1 MARHKWLWIALGLAG
16 VGVCALICILVY
28 AIGSTGLTL
37 AGKAPAIGSAAPDFE
52 LTTLDG
58 DTVTLS
64 QFRGSPVLL
73 ELGATWCP
81 DCQDTAPRLQE
92 LHETYTDLVVLSV
105 DSEEDAATVQA
116 FADEYGL
123 TYPVA
128 LDTDGAVSGLYQIW
142 AIPTLFFI
150 DGEGIIQDMI
160 IETYSEDHV
169 MEALD
174 KIGIKQ

>member
-1 MARHKWLWIALGLAG
+1 MAKHKGLWIALGLVG
-16 VGVCALICILVY
+16 VGLCALICIFGY
-28 AIGSTGLTL
+28 SIGSTALTL
-37 AGKAPAIGSAAPDFE
+37 AGKAPAIGSAAPDFK
-52 LTTLDG
+52 LTPLDG
-58 DTVTLS
+58 GTVTLS

-73 ELGATWCP
+73 ELSATWCP
-81 DCQDTAPRLQE
+81 DCKDTAPRLQA

-105 DSEEDAATVQA
+105 DSEEDAATVRA

-123 TYPVA
+123 TYPIA
-128 LDTDGAVSGLYQIW
+128 LDSDGAVSGLYQIW

-150 DGEGIIQDMI
+150 DGEGIIQDVI
-160 IETYSEDHV
+160 IETYSENHV